1 MIGVFDSGVGGLTVV
16 KELRMEMPLQ
26 DIVYFGDTARTP
38 YGNKSKEII
47 RRYAL
52 EDADFLIKKGAN
64 ILVVACNTVSSVAYE
79 DLKLKYPN
87 VPIFEVITPAV
98 DRAIE
103 LSRNKRIGVIG
114 TRATIN
120 SEIYKNKLESLGAIV
135 KSQECPLFVPFIEE
149 GWIDKLELK
158 MIVKKYLSKLK
169 KYNLD
174 VLILGCTHYPII
186 KNIIQQKIG
195 KKIILID
202 SASVTAKRVKS
213 YLDKNLSTSQKTSK
227 IKIYFSDL
235 TKQVEKI
242 TYKLIGEDVDIEQ
255 CNNIT
260 M

>member
-16 KELRMEMPLQ
+16 KALRTELPFH

-38 YGNKSKEII
+38 YGNKSKETIK
-47 RRYAL
+47 RYAL

-64 ILVVACNTVSSVAYE
+64 MIVIACNTASSVAYD

-87 VPIFEVITPAV
+87 IPIFEVITPAV
-98 DRAIE
+98 LEAVRLAKH
-103 LSRNKRIGVIG
+103 KRIGVIG

-120 SEIYKNKLESLGAIV
+120 SQIYKDKLEEMSAIV

-149 GWIDKLELK
+149 GWLDKIELK
-158 MIVKKYLSKLK
+158 MIVRRYLSDLK
-169 KYNLD
+169 NFNLD

-202 SASVTAKRVKS
+202 SASVIAKDVKK
-213 YLDKNLSTSQKTSK
+213 YLDKSLDKFEKNGKV
-227 IKIYFSDL
+227 KIYFSDL
-235 TKQVEKI
+235 TKQVKKI
-242 TYKLIGEDVDIEQ
+242 THSLVGVDVVIEQ
-255 CNNIT
+255 CNNLTI
-260 M
+260 